1 MMNGS
6 HTISGD
12 RAATSL
18 LRPISTR
25 FLCRI
30 CVGLV
35 LGSAGP
41 LPHAFAQGGGSCK
54 SSGGLRFIGTTTDQS
69 KSVWLSGTIAGSYR
83 LEAAQG
89 NQTVDSWD
97 ISRPRGLHISTSP
110 FVSSGNGGV
119 HRLFDVGGN
128 KDCLVDTQN
137 QKGGFTIPP
146 NILLPPAVTLPGH
159 VLPPPG
165 SFFPDFVTP
174 MLPVRPRPP
183 IAILPPS
190 LPPTGIT
197 PTLPVRPR
205 PPIATLPP
213 SGITPSLPGGIQPP
227 IATLPPSLPP
237 SGITPAPPDATRPQR
252 QIDGVRTT
260 RVAQPLNCVDPRE
273 RRPRRGEVICPGTGL
288 SATPDPGTPGFDVP
302 LTPGRDLGVQTL
314 WNVWAQANY
323 VGASDRR
330 YGLDLKSRAGSL
342 AFGLDRRLHDDV
354 VFGVLA
360 SLQDSRSEGFGDTLR
375 VDTTGFS
382 IGPYVAVRLSRHWA
396 MDATLTYGQVKN
408 EVRLAILNGSY
419 RPEIY
424 SGSFTLHGQY
434 DVAGFF
440 LRPKA
445 ALYYSHVRNPNY
457 DMAGAVLGF
466 PINVGFPASRFNAGI
481 FEPSGEVSRIVA
493 LPGDVYVMPYVEVG
507 ARYEFDRP
515 NGGAMWAGDL
525 SSVVPSPWSG
535 FVRPGLRMSVAYS
548 VLIELAGGYLSL
560 GRNDLDIW
568 EARFRVSYG
577 F

>member
-1 MMNGS
+1 
-6 HTISGD
+6 
-12 RAATSL
+12 
-18 LRPISTR
+18 
-25 FLCRI
+25 
-30 CVGLV
+30 
-35 LGSAGP
+35 
-41 LPHAFAQGGGSCK
+41 
-54 SSGGLRFIGTTTDQS
+54 
-69 KSVWLSGTIAGSYR
+69 
-83 LEAAQG
+83 
-89 NQTVDSWD
+89 
-97 ISRPRGLHISTSP
+97 
-110 FVSSGNGGV
+110 
-119 HRLFDVGGN
+119 
-128 KDCLVDTQN
+128 
-137 QKGGFTIPP
+137 
-146 NILLPPAVTLPGH
+146 
-159 VLPPPG
+159 
-165 SFFPDFVTP
+165 
-174 MLPVRPRPP
+174 
-183 IAILPPS
+183 

-197 PTLPVRPR
+197 P
-205 PPIATLPP
+205 
-213 SGITPSLPGGIQPP
+213 SLPGAVQPP